1 MAIVRFYDD
10 ADDSLLK
17 FAVIAAVHKGRM
29 LFCKHRER
37 DTLEIPGGHREPG
50 ESIDETAARELRE
63 ETGAIQFTIT
73 PVCVYSVTDPDSFN
87 GQETFGKLYFAEID
101 SLSPDL
107 HSEIERVVLMETLP
121 ENWTYPQ
128 IQPYLIDEIK
138 RHKLPYFS

>member
-17 FAVIAAVHKGRM
+17 FAVIAAVHQGRM

-73 PVCVYSVTDPDSFN
+73 PVCVYSVTDPDNFN
-87 GQETFGKLYFAEID
+87 GQETFGKLYFAESK
-101 SLSPDL
+101 SLSTHL
-107 HSEIERVVLMETLP
+107 HNVVMGIVLNTDNP

-128 IQPYLIDEIK
+128 IQPCLIDEIK
-138 RHKLPYFS
+138 RRQAKP